1 MAYIGNSP
9 YQGSITGGNI
19 VDGSIESIDLA
30 TLTNIDINSGSID
43 GTIIGANTR
52 ALGAFSSVG
61 IGTSSPAKPLHIA
74 GDVQI
79 GESFG
84 GEKLFFRGGSTK
96 YNFMVGKQINVD
108 NGFEITPST
117 AVDGM
122 TFSTPAVVIKETGN
136 VGIGTTSPTY
146 PLEVAGITYS
156 DGLIFRGN
164 STPVAAVASM
174 YRPASQTIA
183 LATNGAERARIDSS
197 GNLLVGKTSATITT
211 AGHDLYSTG
220 VAYHVASSIEPLQ
233 LNRLTSDGDIAL
245 FRKDTATAG
254 SIGAFGGDLTLG
266 TGITGIHFKDASDAI
281 IPYNVSTGAD
291 RNGDI
296 DLGLANNR
304 FKNLYLSGGVYLG
317 GTGAANHLDDY
328 EEGTFTPV
336 IAGTTTSGTGI
347 YTIQQGKYIK
357 VGNMVY
363 VSIRLGWSAHTGT
376 GNMLLDGLPNLASS
390 TQYSHLGVSFRD
402 GLTISA
408 GHTCHLSVVPN
419 TAYAYIYEIST
430 GTANAA
436 LVAMDIAVT
445 DFTVSG
451 WYTLI

>member
-43 GTIIGANTR
+43 GTIIGASSAAAGSFTTLNTT
-52 ALGAFSSVG
+52 SSVG
-61 IGTSSPAKPLHIA
+61 IGTSSPSSPLHVNNA
-74 GDVQI
+74 GSSACRLYLQ
-79 GESFG
+79 
-84 GEKLFFRGGSTK
+84 
-96 YNFMVGKQINVD
+96 N
-108 NGFEITPST
+108 
-117 AVDGM
+117 
-122 TFSTPAVVIKETGN
+122 TGN
-136 VGIGTTSPTY
+136 TA
-146 PLEVAGITYS
+146 AGYTQVFS
-156 DGLIFRGN
+156 QNDDLVFRSG
-164 STPVAAVASM
+164 ASSETM
-174 YRPASQTIA
+174 R
-183 LATNGAERARIDSS
+183 LDSS
-197 GNLLVGKTSATITT
+197 GNLLVGKTSADSSVVG
-211 AGHDLYSTG
+211 AELRSGGRLFST
-220 VAYHVASSIEPLQ
+220 VSNDYTVN
-233 LNRLTSDGDIAL
+233 LNRLNSDGDIAE
-245 FRKDTATAG
+245 FRKDGTTVG
-254 SIGAFGGDLTLG
+254 SIGSYSGAELT
-266 TGITGIHFKDASDAI
+266 ITGGTTNTSGVVIGDRLFV
-281 IPYNVSTGAD
+281 PCTTNGAVED
-291 RNGDI
+291 GLT
-296 DLGLANNR
+296 DLGNDGR
-304 FKNLYLSGGVYLG
+304 RWKDLYLSGGVYLG

-430 GTANAA
+430 GTDNAA
-436 LVAMDIAVT
+436 LVAMNTAVT